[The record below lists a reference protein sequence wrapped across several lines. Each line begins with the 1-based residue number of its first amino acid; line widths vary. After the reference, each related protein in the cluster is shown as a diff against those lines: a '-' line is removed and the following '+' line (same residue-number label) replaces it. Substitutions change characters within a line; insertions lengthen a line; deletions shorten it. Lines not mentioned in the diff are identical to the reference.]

1 MPSVTLSGFNSIDFS
16 AILEAVM
23 VQERQ
28 PFNALGTKK
37 AVLQQQNTQLGALA
51 GKLSSL
57 QSAAARLSSP
67 DALSLTTAVS
77 SDPAIVGVSTSNG
90 STAGVYDVVVNQR
103 ARAQVTAS
111 TSTAAAD
118 TVITTGGTLSLLV
131 GAQPPVNIVA
141 GGSMTLRQLADA
153 INEAEAGVSASVVQV
168 TPGNYRLVL
177 TANQT
182 GVENG
187 FTFTST
193 LGNGITFGG
202 ADGTYGQAGDG
213 NAVDAKDAE
222 VTVNNVQA
230 TSSANTLTDVVP
242 GVTLTLNDENE
253 DKVVRVTVSRDP
265 EGLRKPV
272 DGFVKAYNDLVGWV
286 NDQRTASTEG
296 KTSVGRE
303 TVVRGLHSDL
313 RAAILGQ
320 HGSGGITRLAAVGI
334 GFDRSGMMTV
344 NATVFEKAVKDDP
357 TAVTELFAGA
367 SDGATDG
374 AFDDLSEVI
383 SRYTDAG
390 GLVRTAQERL
400 ESQVKQISGRMD
412 VLDAQLSL
420 RRNAL
425 QAEFIAAD
433 QAMQRL
439 NSQVNS
445 LSSLGGQYRLF

>member
-1 MPSVTLSGFNSIDFS
+1 MC
-16 AILEAVM
+16 
-23 VQERQ
+23 
-28 PFNALGTKK
+28 
-37 AVLQQQNTQLGALA
+37 
-51 GKLSSL
+51 
-57 QSAAARLSSP
+57 
-67 DALSLTTAVS
+67 S
-77 SDPAIVGVSTSNG
+77 SD
-90 STAGVYDVVVNQR
+90 
-103 ARAQVTAS
+103 
-111 TSTAAAD
+111 
-118 TVITTGGTLSLLV
+118 L
-131 GAQPPVNIVA
+131 
-141 GGSMTLRQLADA
+141 
-153 INEAEAGVSASVVQV
+153 
-168 TPGNYRLVL
+168 
-177 TANQT
+177 
-182 GVENG
+182 
-187 FTFTST
+187 
-193 LGNGITFGG
+193 
-202 ADGTYGQAGDG
+202 
-213 NAVDAKDAE
+213 
-222 VTVNNVQA
+222 
-230 TSSANTLTDVVP
+230 
-242 GVTLTLNDENE
+242 DEDE

-265 EGLRKPV
+265 EGLRKQV

-344 NATVFEKAVKDDP
+344 NASVFERAVKDDP

-374 AFDDLSEVI
+374 AFDDLSDVI

-412 VLDAQLSL
+412 VLDAQLAL